1 MDEKTS
7 KNDKQVLQRIDYLRE
22 VTERLED
29 FVSGMM
35 SKLEPISLVR
45 DDVKCMSGED
55 KEQPIL
61 YCKLADDIHDIA
73 NRIDA
78 VSISLDHMI
87 QDIQI

>member
-45 DDVKCMSGED
+45 DDEKCMSAEG
-55 KEQPIL
+55 KEQSIL